1 MRIIRLLIYIR
12 DCLSFDNVISSIKI
26 FFYSILKQNTRYPN
40 YLLNFEKQVSNYF
53 GSKYALSFSNGTT
66 ACIALLY
73 SLGVKKNSKIII
85 SKLTFPSIISSIL
98 RIGAI
103 PVYLDFDKNL
113 QIKENINKN
122 EILSADFLLIT
133 HVYGLP
139 QRMDRIRSILKL
151 NKKLLLIEDVSH
163 AQGAIIDNQMVGTLG
178 EGSFMSMQGDKAI
191 NAGEGGIVFT
201 NSNHIYNRLIY
212 LSHLNRKTSENNN
225 INLLSK
231 IGFIGKGRMN
241 PLGAITALS
250 DIKNLHKRNKIISAK
265 IKIIYEGLKDL
276 KNFYV
281 PKIDNYNHLGG
292 FHYGIPFFCES
303 ESLLKNIKSKFKIVK
318 YNWPI
323 LDANE
328 HFHDPNKFLDLIYDN
343 DPKIQN
349 VFEKSND
356 IRDQLY
362 FFDLKEI
369 INLSEQKIKKRI
381 NFIKK
386 NEN

>member
-1 MRIIRLLIYIR
+1 
-12 DCLSFDNVISSIKI
+12 
-26 FFYSILKQNTRYPN
+26 
-40 YLLNFEKQVSNYF
+40 
-53 GSKYALSFSNGTT
+53 
-66 ACIALLY
+66 
-73 SLGVKKNSKIII
+73 
-85 SKLTFPSIISSIL
+85 
-98 RIGAI
+98 
-103 PVYLDFDKNL
+103 
-113 QIKENINKN
+113 
-122 EILSADFLLIT
+122 
-133 HVYGLP
+133 
-139 QRMDRIRSILKL
+139 
-151 NKKLLLIEDVSH
+151 
-163 AQGAIIDNQMVGTLG
+163 
-178 EGSFMSMQGDKAI
+178 
-191 NAGEGGIVFT
+191 
-201 NSNHIYNRLIY
+201 
-212 LSHLNRKTSENNN
+212 
-225 INLLSK
+225 
-231 IGFIGKGRMN
+231 MN

-265 IKIIYEGLKDL
+265 IKIIYEGLNDL

-292 FHYGIPFFCES
+292 FHYGIPFFSES

-381 NFIKK
+381 NIIKK